1 VIHWQPGY
9 IYPPVFYPP
18 HYPLGLRSAFVYV
31 LVALAVGALALRRPA
46 NGLAALIA
54 LTPFAY
60 AHYIGGTSLTLGK
73 AAFVGFI
80 LGLVAH
86 RPSPGVLRDPRV
98 LRIVIALCAVI
109 GAMVLS
115 GLAAEHRDAVVREVG
130 KWVEYGLL
138 FVAGVIAFSNDPDDR
153 PIWAT
158 IAGVTALVAVLA
170 LAQEF
175 IGAPAGV
182 FLHGVAYPRIAGP
195 LEGPNQLAG
204 WLGIAIPL
212 LLARVLGHRDGRLV
226 AVLAFAAVVDVLSLS
241 RSGIVAA
248 VVGCAVVVAV
258 SKPPRAVG
266 LRFAG
271 GALTVG
277 AIIVVL
283 GTAVGIESR
292 FFSLAEVRNLITLA
306 PERSCGKRPSIYGE
320 RVPSWELVLE
330 TTSWSWGRS
339 ACPMSAR
346 TPTVSIFRVSRKPG
360 SSGSWRCW
368 ASCIYRLKRSHARS
382 CAARS

>member
-1 VIHWQPGY
+1 
-9 IYPPVFYPP
+9 
-18 HYPLGLRSAFVYV
+18 
-31 LVALAVGALALRRPA
+31 
-46 NGLAALIA
+46 
-54 LTPFAY
+54 
-60 AHYIGGTSLTLGK
+60 
-73 AAFVGFI
+73 
-80 LGLVAH
+80 
-86 RPSPGVLRDPRV
+86 V

-292 FFSLAEVRNLITLA
+292 FFSLAEVPQPDHLGTRAELWKAAIDLWRTSPIVGVGAGNYELEL
-306 PERSCGKRPSIYGE
+306 GKVGLPDVRTHANSIYLQSLAETGIIGLVAMLGLVYISIETFARSLVRRPLVIGVLGASVALALHQIFDDMVFFPKVGE
-320 RVPSWELVLE
+320 LWWLVLAIGVVE
-330 TTSWSWGRS
+330 VVNSRDD
-339 ACPMSAR
+339 AR
-346 TPTVSIFRVSRKPG
+346 PLEEGT
-360 SSGSWRCW
+360 
-368 ASCIYRLKRSHARS
+368 
-382 CAARS
+382 